1 MRELAF
7 LAYRS
12 LAFPLFE
19 QETNLHTFLTM
30 TILVVDANHTF
41 WINTEWHFLYLYR
54 LEQIRNLLLRLL
66 SSNLLCFTLGFIGS
80 FSLLFWRAASAYL
93 GL

>member
-1 MRELAF
+1 
-7 LAYRS
+7 
-12 LAFPLFE
+12 
-19 QETNLHTFLTM
+19 M
-30 TILVVDANHTF
+30 TILEIDANNAL
-41 WINTEWHFLYLYR
+41 WIDTEWYFLHLYR

-66 SSNLLCFTLGFIGS
+66 SSDLLRFALGFIGS